1 MNTVEICCGSLEDS
15 IAAYRG
21 GAHRVELNSALHLG
35 GLTPSLATLI
45 KVKEEVKIPVITM
58 VRPRAAGFCYSE
70 KEIDVMMM
78 DAQLLLEAGA
88 DGIAFGFLHA
98 DGSIDIGNT
107 KKMVDVIKSF
117 GQNKEAV
124 FHRAFDCTTDP
135 IVAIQQCIELK
146 IDRILT
152 SGLENKA
159 VEGRELIKQLVAQF
173 ANQIEILP
181 GSGIN
186 ETNVTDLIAYTGV
199 NQVHSSCKDWAIDP
213 TTTLNH
219 VSYAYHE
226 ENDYEIVSEE
236 KVKKL
241 VFQCK

>member
-1 MNTVEICCGSLEDS
+1 MITVEICCGSLEDS
-15 IAAYRG
+15 LAAYRG

-45 KVKEEVKIPVITM
+45 QVKEAIPIPVIAM
-58 VRPRAAGFCYSE
+58 VRPRAAGFCYRA

-78 DAQLLLEAGA
+78 DARLLLEAGA
-88 DGIAFGFLHA
+88 DGIAFGFLNF
-98 DGSIDIGNT
+98 DGSIDIENT
-107 KKMVDVIKSF
+107 KKMVKLIKSF

-124 FHRAFDCTTDP
+124 FHRAFDCTMDP
-135 IVAIQQCIELK
+135 FVAIQQFIDLK

-152 SGLENKA
+152 SGLENTAIEGKELLKQFVEKA
-159 VEGRELIKQLVAQF
+159 

-181 GSGIN
+181 GSGIS
-186 ETNVTDLIAYTGV
+186 ETNVLDLIAETGV
-199 NQVHSSCKDWAIDP
+199 NQVHSSCKDWLIDP

-226 ENDYEIVSEE
+226 KNDYEIVSEV

-241 VFQCK
+241 VDQCK